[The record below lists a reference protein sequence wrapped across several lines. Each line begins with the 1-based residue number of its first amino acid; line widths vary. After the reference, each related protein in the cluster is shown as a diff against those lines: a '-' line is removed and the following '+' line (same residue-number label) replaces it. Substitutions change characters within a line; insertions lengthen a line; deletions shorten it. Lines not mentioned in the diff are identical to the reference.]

1 MKLRQSKM
9 SRQGGSL
16 TYHLLSLPAVIL
28 SGLVVLVPAVQTIY
42 AAFTKWN
49 GISPQ
54 KEWVGLQNFRELADD
69 WIFKQAV
76 VNNVKWTLI
85 FVIVPVFIALFASL
99 LMVHFH
105 VGKKSFQTFYLIPY
119 LLAPTTN
126 AIIWLNIIFSPN
138 AGLIGFLQKLG
149 WNITSPLGNME
160 TALVGVAMVDIW
172 HYWGFLAVIYLAALR
187 QTPLDQLEAVRLE
200 GANMWQTFWYV
211 YLPNIAPTVRLMFV
225 LIVIYSFS
233 TYDYIYLMT
242 SGGPAHATEVLS
254 TYAYTTAFSAFK
266 FGRASAIA
274 LVMGAIGSVA
284 AFFYTWFSRKEAL
297 E

>member
-1 MKLRQSKM
+1 MKQRRSKL
-9 SRQGGSL
+9 SRQGGAL

-28 SGLVVLVPAVQTIY
+28 SGLVVLVPAAQTIY

-49 GISPQ
+49 GISAE
-54 KEWVGLQNFRELADD
+54 KEWVGLQNFRELAND

-99 LMVHFH
+99 LMVHFQI
-105 VGKKSFQTFYLIPY
+105 GKKTFQTFYLIPY

-138 AGLIGFLQKLG
+138 AGLVGFLQKLG
-149 WNITSPLGNME
+149 LNISSPLGNMD

-187 QTPLDQLEAVRLE
+187 QTPVDQLEAVRLE

>member
-1 MKLRQSKM
+1 
-9 SRQGGSL
+9 
-16 TYHLLSLPAVIL
+16 
-28 SGLVVLVPAVQTIY
+28 
-42 AAFTKWN
+42 
-49 GISPQ
+49 
-54 KEWVGLQNFRELADD
+54 
-69 WIFKQAV
+69 
-76 VNNVKWTLI
+76 
-85 FVIVPVFIALFASL
+85 
-99 LMVHFH
+99 
-105 VGKKSFQTFYLIPY
+105 
-119 LLAPTTN
+119 
-126 AIIWLNIIFSPN
+126 
-138 AGLIGFLQKLG
+138 
-149 WNITSPLGNME
+149 
-160 TALVGVAMVDIW
+160 
-172 HYWGFLAVIYLAALR
+172 
-187 QTPLDQLEAVRLE
+187 
-200 GANMWQTFWYV
+200 MWQTFWYV